1 MSGFRVPGLAIG
13 GMLIALAM
21 ASPLAAQASAKLVT
35 GTCKDGTTTTAK
47 TKVGACS
54 KHGGVATWT
63 AGAAASSDSGTAS
76 ASSVSKP
83 AAKSTAKA
91 KDTTSSQGTAAA
103 TTTTAASK
111 GAPAGA
117 TGLCNDGSYTK
128 SAHRSGACAKHKG
141 VKQWLSAT
149 HT

>member
-1 MSGFRVPGLAIG
+1 MSGFRESPGLAIG
-13 GMLIALAM
+13 GMLIVLAM
-21 ASPLAAQASAKLVT
+21 ASPLAAQASAKLAT

-63 AGAAASSDSGTAS
+63 AGASSDSGTAS
-76 ASSVSKP
+76 AVVSKP

-103 TTTTAASK
+103 TTTAAASK

-117 TGLCNDGSYTK
+117 TGLE
-128 SAHRSGACAKHKG
+128 
-141 VKQWLSAT
+141 
-149 HT
+149 

>member
-1 MSGFRVPGLAIG
+1 MLGFRVPGPAIG

-21 ASPLAAQASAKLVT
+21 ASPLAAQAGAKLVT
-35 GTCKDGTTTTAK
+35 GTCKDGTSTTAK

-54 KHGGVATWT
+54 KHRGVATWT
-63 AGAAASSDSGTAS
+63 AGAAASSDTGS
-76 ASSVSKP
+76 ASVSSAPKP
-83 AAKSTAKA
+83 AKKSTAKA
-91 KDTTSSQGTAAA
+91 KDTTSSQGTAAS
-103 TTTTAASK
+103 TTTAASK

>member
-21 ASPLAAQASAKLVT
+21 ASPLAAQAGAKLVT

-63 AGAAASSDSGTAS
+63 AGAASDSGTAN

-91 KDTTSSQGTAAA
+91 KDTTSSQGTAA

-128 SAHRSGACAKHKG
+128 AAHRSGACAHHKG

>member
-1 MSGFRVPGLAIG
+1 MLGFRVPGLAIG

-21 ASPLAAQASAKLVT
+21 ASPLAAQAGAKPAVT
-35 GTCKDGTTTTAK
+35 GTCKDGSTTTAK

-63 AGAAASSDSGTAS
+63 AGAAASSDSGTAG
-76 ASSVSKP
+76 ASSASKP
-83 AAKSTAKA
+83 AAKSTTKA
-91 KDTTSSQGTAAA
+91 KDTTSSQGTAA
-103 TTTTAASK
+103 TTTAAASK

-128 SAHRSGACAKHKG
+128 AAHRSGACAHHKG
-141 VKQWLSAT
+141 VKQWLSSA